1 MRNNRRPDEAERRR
15 YDGRLRVRF
24 TAIAVLLAIVPLLA
38 VVAFLSN
45 RTYSNLENQSI
56 ALQQE
61 VVTRVGSELRAAI
74 TGRETELAQLDEV
87 FGFGQASRSEQS
99 EVLKSLLSSQRMYQ
113 ELALLDAAGDEQMRF
128 ARDSVILDFE
138 LRSRADDQAFI
149 DATRE
154 KATYFSPVVFDE
166 VAREPVS
173 TIAYPVLDRRT
184 GDVDSVLVAT
194 VRFKPIWNLL
204 AEMNLPDGREVFLV
218 SQAGQIVAH
227 PNPAVV
233 LAGTRY
239 RPPQS
244 DRRALGLS
252 GEETVSATA
261 AVTLGEQTL
270 VVVAQQ
276 PLSSAFEVAT
286 GVRRVTLAVLLAA
299 LLAAVVFVLL
309 GVRLFIKPIEE
320 LAAAAG
326 DVAEGEFSPRVPV
339 RSTDEVGLLADTFN
353 AMSARLEGMVGGL
366 EQRVA
371 DRTAELEEAAIQQ
384 ESLIAELEVRNEE
397 MASVQSQLEDH
408 IRSKDEFLGAVSHE
422 LRTPLT
428 SVLGFAAM
436 LRESGLDLAEDER
449 AEFLALI
456 TGEGEDMA
464 DIVNDLLVAASADSA
479 ELVVD
484 SSPIDIA
491 VDVHK
496 VLENIPEVS
505 THVELSGEPA
515 HAFAD
520 PVRVRQIVRNLLT
533 NAGRYGGSH
542 VEIDIAG
549 CSDSVIVQV
558 RDNGEGLPADEWETI
573 FDPYQRSHHREGQP
587 ASVGLGLTVSRMLAR
602 RMDGD
607 LTYRYEGD
615 RSVFELVLPAADR
628 G

>member
-1 MRNNRRPDEAERRR
+1 MRNSRKPDIAERRR
-15 YDGRLRVRF
+15 YAGRLRVRF

-38 VVAFLSN
+38 VVAFLSH
-45 RTYSNLENQSI
+45 RTYSSLENQSI

-61 VVTRVGSELRAAI
+61 VVTRVGSELSAAI
-74 TGRETELAQLDEV
+74 TGREAELAQLDEV
-87 FGFGQASRSEQS
+87 FGFGQASRSEQRD
-99 EVLKSLLSSQRMYQ
+99 VLQSLLSSQRMYQ

-128 ARDSVILDFE
+128 ARDGVILDSE
-138 LRSRADDQAFI
+138 LRSRADDEAYQA
-149 DATRE
+149 ATRD
-154 KATYFSPVVFDE
+154 KATYFAPVVFDE
-166 VAREPVS
+166 VAREPV
-173 TIAYPVLDRRT
+173 TAIAYPVLDRRT

-204 AEMNLPDGREVFLV
+204 AEMDLPDGREVFLV
-218 SQAGQIVAH
+218 SQGGQIVAH

-233 LAGTRY
+233 LAETRY
-239 RPPQS
+239 RPQQS
-244 DRRALGLS
+244 DGRAPGLS

-261 AVTLGEQTL
+261 TVTLGRQTL

-286 GVRRVTLAVLLAA
+286 RVRRVTLAVLLAA
-299 LLAAVVFVLL
+299 LLAAVLFVLL
-309 GVRLFIKPIEE
+309 GARLFVKPVEE
-320 LAAAAG
+320 LAAAAAN
-326 DVAEGEFSPRVPV
+326 VAEGEFSPRVPV
-339 RSTDEVGLLADTFN
+339 RSTDEVGALADAFN
-353 AMSARLEGMVGGL
+353 TMSARLEGMVGGL

-371 DRTAELEEAAIQQ
+371 ERTSELEVAATQQ
-384 ESLIAELEVRNEE
+384 ESLIAELEVKNAE
-397 MASVQSQLEDH
+397 MASIQSQLEDH

-436 LRESGLDLAEDER
+436 LRDSGLDLAEAER
-449 AEFLALI
+449 ADFLALI
-456 TGEGEDMA
+456 AGQGEDMA

-484 SSPIDIA
+484 SSPIDIQ
-491 VDVHK
+491 K
-496 VLENIPEVS
+496 VLEHIPEVS
-505 THVELSGEPA
+505 THAELFGEPA
-515 HAFAD
+515 QAFAD

-533 NAGRYGGSH
+533 NAGRYGGSD
-542 VEIDIAG
+542 VEVGITG
-549 CSDSVIVQV
+549 RSDSVVVQV
-558 RDNGEGLPADEWETI
+558 RDNGEGLPEDEWETI

-602 RMDGD
+602 RMDGE

-615 RSVFELVLPAADR
+615 RSVFELVLPTADR

>member
-1 MRNNRRPDEAERRR
+1 MAEGQR
-15 YDGRLRVRF
+15 YDGHLRVRF
-24 TAIAVLLAIVPLLA
+24 TAIAVLLAIVPILA
-38 VVAFLSN
+38 VAAFLSH
-45 RTYSNLENQSI
+45 RTYASLEHQSV

-61 VVTRVGSELRAAI
+61 VVTRVASELRSAI
-74 TGRETELAQLDEV
+74 TGREAELAQLDAV
-87 FGFGQASRSEQS
+87 FGIGQASRSEQRD
-99 EVLKSLLSSQRMYQ
+99 VLLSLLSSQRMYQ

-128 ARDSVILDFE
+128 ARDRVVLDSE
-138 LRSRADDQAFI
+138 LRSRAEDEGYI
-149 DATRE
+149 VATRD
-154 KATYFSPVVFDE
+154 KVTYFAPVVFDD
-166 VAREPVS
+166 VAREPVT

-184 GDVDSVLVAT
+184 GEVDSVLVAK

-233 LAGTRY
+233 LAGTQFQT
-239 RPPQS
+239 PEF
-244 DRRALGLS
+244 DGRATGLS
-252 GEETVSATA
+252 GEETVAATA
-261 AVTLGEQTL
+261 TVALGQQTL

-286 GVRRVTLAVLLAA
+286 RVRRVTLGVLLVALVAVVLAVLL
-299 LLAAVVFVLL
+299 
-309 GVRLFIKPIEE
+309 GTRLFVRPVEE

-326 DVAEGEFSPRVPV
+326 KVAEGEFSLRVPV
-339 RSTDEVGLLADTFN
+339 RSTDEMGALADAFN
-353 AMSARLEGMVGGL
+353 TMSGRLEAMVGSL
-366 EQRVA
+366 ERRVA
-371 DRTAELEEAAIQQ
+371 ERTADLEISATRQ
-384 ESLIAELEVRNEE
+384 ESLIAELEVKNAE
-397 MASVQSQLEDH
+397 MASVQSQLQDH

-436 LRESGLDLAEDER
+436 LRDRGFDMTEDER
-449 AEFLALI
+449 AEFLAFI
-456 TGEGEDMA
+456 TTEGEDMA

-484 SSPIDIA
+484 STPIDIA
-491 VDVHK
+491 VDIQK
-496 VLENIPEVS
+496 LLEHIPEVS
-505 THVELSGEPA
+505 TRVELSGEPPQ
-515 HAFAD
+515 AFAD

-533 NAGRYGGSH
+533 NAGRYGGAD
-542 VEIDIAG
+542 VEIGIAG
-549 CSDSVIVQV
+549 CSDSVVIQV
-558 RDNGEGLPADEWETI
+558 RDNGAGLPEHEWETI

-602 RMDGD
+602 RMDGE

-615 RSVFELVLPAADR
+615 RSVFELVLPTADR